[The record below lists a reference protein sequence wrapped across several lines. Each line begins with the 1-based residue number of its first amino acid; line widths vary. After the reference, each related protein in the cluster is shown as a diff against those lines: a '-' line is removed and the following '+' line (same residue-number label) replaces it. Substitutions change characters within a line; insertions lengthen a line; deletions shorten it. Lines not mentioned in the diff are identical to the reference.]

1 MTKDNKGLSIRA
13 YAAYRKER
21 GLPGGSAWSVKK
33 ALRDGRISR
42 NQHGKID
49 PTVADREWEENT
61 NPAQRRDHKKLSEQA
76 KARHE
81 EQSSGGSEQ
90 PDVPPYSQSRA
101 IKEAYQARLSRLMYE
116 EKKGS
121 LVSADE
127 VKFEA
132 FRRARMAR
140 DQILAIT
147 DRVAPILAAEDDE
160 ERIREILDSELRD
173 ALEVLANV

>member
-1 MTKDNKGLSIRA
+1 MTKEDKGLSIRA
-13 YAAYRKER
+13 YAAHRKKL
-21 GLPGGSAWSVKK
+21 GLHGGSPWSVKK
-33 ALRDGRISR
+33 ALRDGRINK
-42 NQHGKID
+42 NQHGKIN
-49 PTVADREWEENT
+49 PETADREWEENT

-76 KARHE
+76 TARRK
-81 EQSSGGSEQ
+81 EQSTGGGEQ

-101 IKEAYQARLSRLMYE
+101 VKEAYQARLSRLIYE

-121 LVSADE
+121 LVNVDE

-140 DQILAIT
+140 DQILAVP

-160 ERIREILDSELRD
+160 DRIQEILESELRD
-173 ALEVLANV
+173 ALEVLSNV